1 MGGKSEKTDDMDN
14 QPRRWEHFVECG
26 ILSTHLVMAGPGKPP
41 SLQPRQPD
49 PRKSGGG
56 PTPPRRPPQVVM
68 LKKDDPNAN
77 ALAEPAAP
85 PQGPVAEP
93 PVASSPLPP
102 SRPTEVEQGDGDRFS
117 LAELQ
122 GVTMADLLGAD
133 PAAPRR
139 RSQAPSAAIAGERER
154 PVAGR
159 TVDDFDFDEE
169 AFLAALDE
177 NEPVG
182 TTGDVVKG
190 QVIGVESDGVY
201 VDIGGKA
208 PGFMP
213 KRECGLGV
221 ITNLKERFPKGL
233 AIEVLVTREQ
243 NAEGMVTVS
252 ARALE
257 LRQSWDRVL
266 KMEKEG
272 TVVQVKVNG
281 FNRGGVTCDLE
292 GLRGFIP
299 RSQLSEGEHHEA
311 LVGKTLGVAFL
322 EVNPETR
329 KLVLSE
335 KKAASVSRF
344 RELEVGQ
351 LVEGQVVAIKPY
363 GFFVDL
369 GGVSGLLH
377 QSSVTGAGLR
387 DLREAFQT
395 GDRLKALIT
404 EVDGQ
409 RGRIA
414 LNTALLESQPGELL
428 IAKEQVMAEA
438 AERAGRARS
447 LLQQKVESPG
457 AKAGGEE
464 PEPPDPAP
472 RSGGVDSP
480 VHP

>member
-1 MGGKSEKTDDMDN
+1 
-14 QPRRWEHFVECG
+14 
-26 ILSTHLVMAGPGKPP
+26 MAGPGKPVP
-41 SLQPRQPD
+41 PQPRRPD
-49 PRKSGGG
+49 PRGAGAG
-56 PTPPRRPPQVVM
+56 ATPPRRPPQVVL
-68 LKKDDPNAN
+68 LKKDELKNAAVGAPQEPASPAPTRVVPPVSTPSAPAAAA
-77 ALAEPAAP
+77 ALVSPAAP
-85 PQGPVAEP
+85 VRQAPTSQAP
-93 PVASSPLPP
+93 PRQAAAD
-102 SRPTEVEQGDGDRFS
+102 EEEERFS
-117 LAELQ
+117 LAELE
-122 GVTMADLLGAD
+122 GFSMADVLG
-133 PAAPRR
+133 PASGAGGRR
-139 RSQAPSAAIAGERER
+139 GERGASSRSAGAER
-154 PVAGR
+154 ASGR

-177 NEPVG
+177 NEPIG
-182 TTGDVVKG
+182 ATGDLVKG

-233 AIEVLVTREQ
+233 PVEVLVTREQ

-252 ARALE
+252 VRALE
-257 LRQSWDRVL
+257 LRQSWDRVMRL
-266 KMEKEG
+266 EKEG

-299 RSQLSEGEHHEA
+299 RSQLNEGEQHEA
-311 LVGKTLGVAFL
+311 LVGKTLAVAFL

-335 KKAASVSRF
+335 KKAATLARF
-344 RELEVGQ
+344 SELAVGQ
-351 LVEGQVVAIKPY
+351 LVEGQVNAIKPY

-377 QSSVTGAGLR
+377 HSAVTGGVLR
-387 DLREAFQT
+387 DLREAFQP
-395 GDRLKALIT
+395 GERLKALVM

-414 LNTALLESQPGELL
+414 LNTALLENQPGEWL

-438 AERAGRARS
+438 NERAARARS
-447 LLQQKVESPG
+447 VLQQRME
-457 AKAGGEE
+457 AARAARAQETA
-464 PEPPDPAP
+464 PPTSEDAPALDPAQP
-472 RSGGVDSP
+472 ESAAAPDAPGDQ
-480 VHP
+480 